1 MERLNYLPKLY
12 NWGGVKSWGS
22 DTESIFRGWGSLTMQ
37 RKEFM
42 ATSHHYGITP
52 GMFGGTICSTR
63 VQNML
68 RTRTR
73 ALRPIWLPKL
83 HSFQNKQ
90 YISLKYKQD
99 MNSEAVRDYRRNM
112 FFHLSINYG
121 IKDLLVRKIH
131 LAQLTFFPTH

>member
-1 MERLNYLPKLY
+1 
-12 NWGGVKSWGS
+12 
-22 DTESIFRGWGSLTMQ
+22 
-37 RKEFM
+37 
-42 ATSHHYGITP
+42 
-52 GMFGGTICSTR
+52 
-63 VQNML
+63 ML